1 VKIILFAN
9 TDWYLY
15 NFRLPLA
22 RVLREEG
29 HEVLLISPPGQYGQR
44 LLEEGLRWE
53 ALSLSRRGANPL
65 AEAAAI
71 LRLRRLYRREQPDLV
86 HHFTIKPVLWGSLAA
101 RLAGVK
107 KVVNAITGLGYVF
120 TTRSTFTLIARLL
133 VRWLYRLCLR
143 DSRVIFQNQ
152 HDLDFFERERLV
164 SPGQAAL
171 IRGSGVDIQ
180 RYQPAPLPAGLPVVV
195 LPARMLWDKGVA
207 EFVEAAHIINA
218 DGVKARFALVGL
230 PDEGNPSAIL
240 PVRIEEWVRLGL
252 VEHWGWRDDMAAVY
266 HAASLVCLPSY
277 GEGLAK
283 SLIEAASCGRAL
295 VASDIPGCRE
305 VVQNDVNGLLV
316 PPRDARALADAL
328 RTLLDD
334 RTRLEEMGRSS
345 REIAVRH
352 FAVEMVNRDTIKEY
366 NKV

>member
-1 VKIILFAN
+1 MKIILFAN

-15 NFRLPLA
+15 NYRLPLA
-22 RVLREEG
+22 RALREEG

-44 LLEEGLRWE
+44 LLHEGLRWE
-53 ALSLSRRGANPL
+53 AISLSRRGANPL

-71 LRLRRLYRREQPDLV
+71 LRLKRLYRREQPDLV

-101 RLAGVK
+101 RMAGVK

-120 TTRSTFTLIARLL
+120 TTRNTFTLIARPL

-143 DSRVIFQNQ
+143 GSRVIFQNQ
-152 HDLDFFERERLV
+152 HDLDFFGREGLV
-164 SPGQAAL
+164 RPGQSVL
-171 IRGSGVDIQ
+171 IRGSGVDIR

-207 EFVEAAHIINA
+207 EFVEAARIINA
-218 DGVKARFALVGL
+218 QGVQARFALVGL
-230 PDEGNPSAIL
+230 PDEGNPSTIPPAQIG
-240 PVRIEEWVRLGL
+240 EWVKRGL

-283 SLIEAASCGRAL
+283 SLIEAAACGRAL

-305 VVQNDVNGLLV
+305 VVRQGVNGLLV
-316 PPRDARALADAL
+316 PPRDARSLADAL
-328 RTLLDD
+328 RSLLDD

-345 REIAVRH
+345 RIIANSE
-352 FAVEMVNRDTIKEY
+352 FAVEIVNRDTIKEY
-366 NKV
+366 NKA